1 MKFLRQFMAVCVL
14 VAAVIGVGFA
24 WKHSAAASLVADDRA
39 DRPSASQSP
48 PPAAEPALTPAAKPP
63 LPAPAASSTAGKR
76 PPHGSGAAKSSAA
89 GEVDAAAPPASA
101 AAGNPASRGT
111 YSRCSS
117 LMQKTTLGEA
127 LTPSER
133 REMAEFCR

>member
-48 PPAAEPALTPAAKPP
+48 PPGPDQRDRGPRGNHGLSISNIGDLGQSLAVQGAVVGAVVLIDR
-63 LPAPAASSTAGKR
+63 KR
-76 PPHGSGAAKSSAA
+76 
-89 GEVDAAAPPASA
+89 
-101 AAGNPASRGT
+101 R
-111 YSRCSS
+111 
-117 LMQKTTLGEA
+117 Q
-127 LTPSER
+127 R
-133 REMAEFCR
+133 RRVPVR